1 MHADP
6 QTRLPR
12 TQRLHPW
19 AAAAPGFV
27 CHARGVI
34 APIAAAPDGM
44 VPGVLLASGSAGTS
58 TIGHTS
64 TIPFTGL
71 ISARTGRLR
80 AGVIATDGSGRC
92 SEVVASSFTVT
103 KNVGLTANLSIDGLA
118 TFGRQ
123 PNTNS
128 IGPVE

>member
-6 QTRLPR
+6 QTRLLC
-12 TQRLHPW
+12 TERLHPW

-27 CHARGVI
+27 GQASAVI

-44 VPGVLLASGSAGTS
+44 VPEVLCASGSAGTS
-58 TIGHTS
+58 TIGRTS
-64 TIPFTGL
+64 TIPLAGL

-80 AGVIATDGSGRC
+80 AGVNATDGSGRC

-103 KNVGLTANLSIDGLA
+103 ENVGLTANFSTDGLA
-118 TFGRQ
+118 MFGRQ

-128 IGPVE
+128 IGLVE